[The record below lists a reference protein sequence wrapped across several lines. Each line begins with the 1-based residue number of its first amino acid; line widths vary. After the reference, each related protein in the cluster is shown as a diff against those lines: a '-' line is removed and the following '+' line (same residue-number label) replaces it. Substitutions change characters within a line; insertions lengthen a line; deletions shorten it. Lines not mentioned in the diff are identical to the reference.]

1 MVYVERLTEL
11 IDELKKEGYI
21 LRKFELSK
29 GNPIKGMY
37 VINLPNCD
45 FNFGAIQCDA
55 KSVVGY
61 NADIS
66 EIINRYAKPD
76 MIKHGDDA
84 LAAIED

>member
-1 MVYVERLTEL
+1 
-11 IDELKKEGYI
+11 
-21 LRKFELSK
+21 
-29 GNPIKGMY
+29 MY

-55 KSVVGY
+55 KSVVGF

-76 MIKHGDDA
+76 MIKHGDDT